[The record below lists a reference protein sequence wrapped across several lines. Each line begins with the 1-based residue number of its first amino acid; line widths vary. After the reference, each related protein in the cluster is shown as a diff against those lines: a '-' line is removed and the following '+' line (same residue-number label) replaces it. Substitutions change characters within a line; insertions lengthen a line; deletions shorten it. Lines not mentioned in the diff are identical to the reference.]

1 MNFTFA
7 DNILKNYIEK
17 LKREQRQREKN
28 EQTYELTNQPSVM
41 LPAENNL
48 TYIEK
53 SNINMDLT
61 RKLNT
66 FMDFSVVLNKLDET
80 NYNDLLAN
88 KTTDIFGNPERQ
100 IWDVSCIEKN

>member
-1 MNFTFA
+1 M
-7 DNILKNYIEK
+7 
-17 LKREQRQREKN
+17 
-28 EQTYELTNQPSVM
+28 TNQPSVM
-41 LPAENNL
+41 LPVDNNA

-66 FMDFSVVLNKLDET
+66 FMDFSVVLNKRDET

-88 KTTDIFGNPERQ
+88 KTLDIMGNPERN